1 VWHLLRD
8 LSTETLMRV
17 VAGLET
23 RIIAGVATGDDIDT
37 YVQAQWEVGQRMHGF
52 GTGNEPIVDQDGARL

>member
-23 RIIAGVATGDDIDT
+23 RIIGGVANDDDIDT
-37 YVQAQWEVGQRMHGF
+37 YAQAQWEIGQRTHGL
-52 GTGNEPIVDQDGARL
+52 GSGGEPTVDIDGARL

>member
-23 RIIAGVATGDDIDT
+23 RIIAGVATHDDIDT
-37 YVQAQWEVGQRMHGF
+37 YVQAQWEIGQRTHGF
-52 GTGNEPIVDQDGARL
+52 GNGGEPTVDRDGARL